1 MAESILTVEHLYK
14 SFGTKV
20 IFEDLS
26 FGINK
31 YQKVALIGRNGEGK
45 STLLNM
51 LFDEREKDNGLI
63 TFNSEAYPVYLPQS
77 TWIKQDHSIIEEL
90 KKNYDEHD
98 EQEVFFAKAKE
109 ILDVFGIKDLEKPL
123 NLLSGGEQ
131 KKVALANVLL
141 HNSNFY
147 VLDEPTNHLDMDMIK
162 WLENYFVQKKTTFLV
177 VTHDRDF
184 IDTVCTDIYE
194 LSQAEMFK
202 YHGNFDYFIEKK
214 AEKQKLQQSSQ
225 EKARNLY
232 YKELDWVKRMP
243 QARGT
248 KSKKRIENFETIKE
262 KAFQPVEKQQE
273 EFSVIEKRMGKKIL
287 EINSINKSFG
297 ARELIKNFSYNF
309 KKGDKISIIGK
320 NGCGKTTLLN
330 IIMGKEKADSGTITK
345 GQTIEF
351 GYYQQQGL
359 EETEDKRV
367 IDVIK
372 DVAENIQISNDNKN
386 DYISASEFLLRF
398 GFPKVMQFS
407 PYSLLSGGE
416 KRRLYLLKT
425 LIQNPN
431 FLILDEPTNDLDIY
445 SLLTLEDFL
454 KNYKGC
460 LLIVSHDKRFIEN
473 ISENH
478 SFIFT
483 KEGEIKDC
491 YVPYEEY
498 LSLQRKQEKSLKTS
512 TENSGAT
519 LYKEQKAQNR
529 NKNKLSF
536 NERKTKQSLEIEIPL
551 LEQKKQELTEKLS
564 SDGLSTE
571 ELLNTSQEIERIIAE
586 LNDKE
591 MLWLELSEKDE

>member
-20 IFEDLS
+20 VFEDLS

-31 YQKVALIGRNGEGK
+31 GQKVALIGRNGEGK

-51 LFDEREKDNGLI
+51 LFDEKERDNGLI
-63 TFNSEAYPVYLPQS
+63 TFNSQAFPSYLPQV
-77 TWIKQDHSIIEEL
+77 TWVKENHSIREEL
-90 KKNYDEHD
+90 WQSYD
-98 EQEVFFAKAKE
+98 EQETEETFLARVKE
-109 ILDVFGIKDLEKPL
+109 VMGVFGMQDIERPL

-131 KKVALANVLL
+131 KKVALAKVLL
-141 HNSNFY
+141 KKSNFY

-162 WLENYFVQKKTTFLV
+162 WLENYLLQKKTTLLV

-194 LSQAEMFK
+194 LSKAEMAK
-202 YHGNFDYFIEKK
+202 YHGNFDYFLEKK
-214 AEKQKLQQSSQ
+214 AEKQMQQQASI

-232 YKELDWVKRMP
+232 YKELDWISRMP

-248 KSKKRIENFETIKE
+248 KSKKRIENFEGIKE
-262 KAFQPVEKQQE
+262 KAFQKMDKEQE
-273 EFSVIEKRMGKKIL
+273 EFSVVEKRTGKKIL

-297 ARELIKNFSYNF
+297 ERKLIQDFSYNF
-309 KKGDKISIIGK
+309 KKGDKIAIIGH

-330 IIMGKEKADSGTITK
+330 ILMGKEKADSGNIIS

-367 IDVIK
+367 IDVIR
-372 DVAENIQISNDNKN
+372 DVAENIQINSDGKTASV
-386 DYISASEFLLRF
+386 SATEFLSRF
-398 GFPKVMQFS
+398 GFPKNMQFAY
-407 PYSLLSGGE
+407 YSLLSGGE

-445 SLLTLEDFL
+445 SLLTLEEFL
-454 KNYKGC
+454 RNYKGC

-483 KEGEIKDC
+483 GDGKIKDC
-491 YVPYEEY
+491 YIPYDEY
-498 LSLQRKQEKSLKTS
+498 LAQQRKQECSEKNSVESEGAKS
-512 TENSGAT
+512 
-519 LYKEQKAQNR
+519 YKEQKAQNKP
-529 NKNKLSF
+529 KNKLSF
-536 NERKTKQSLEIEIPL
+536 KEKKLKEELETQIPI
-551 LEQKKQELTEKLS
+551 LEQRKQELTEQLS
-564 SDGLSTE
+564 SGTLSTE
-571 ELLNTSQEIERIIAE
+571 EIMKAGEEIENIMQE
-586 LNDKE
+586 LEEKE
-591 MLWLELSEKDE
+591 MLWLELSEKEE

>member
-51 LFDEREKDNGLI
+51 LFDERERDNGLI
-63 TFNSEAYPVYLPQS
+63 TFNSETYPVYLPQS
-77 TWIKQDHSIIEEL
+77 TWIKQDHNIIQEL
-90 KKNYDEHD
+90 KKNYDGHD

-131 KKVALANVLL
+131 KKVALASVLL
-141 HNSNFY
+141 RNSNFY

-162 WLENYFVQKKTTFLV
+162 WLENYFVQKKTTLLV

-225 EKARNLY
+225 GKARNLY

-297 ARELIKNFSYNF
+297 ERKLIKNFSYNF

-345 GQTIEF
+345 GLTIEF

-372 DVAENIQISNDNKN
+372 DVAENIQISNYNKS

-491 YVPYEEY
+491 YVSYEEY

-586 LNDKE
+586 LNEKE